1 VTPKEATLPP
11 GTKYYRFFLFRFE
24 HIRSMRFLVVLFSLA
39 LVVAPQ
45 ARAQETR
52 IAAVVNDDVISV
64 VDLQQRIRMVL
75 LSSNLEDQPQTRQ
88 RVAAQVLRNLVDE
101 KLELQE
107 AKRLNVKVGDDEV
120 REALTRIERQN
131 NLKPGGLDA
140 YLRERG
146 IERST
151 LVEQLKA
158 TLAWGKLVRR
168 KLATVSLS
176 EEEVDETLTRMKEN
190 EGQPLSR
197 VAEIFLAV
205 DDPRQEE
212 EVHRFADRLFEQMKQ
227 GATFPGLAQQF
238 SQSATAAVGG
248 DIGWVTAGQ
257 LGGEVGN
264 VVERLNPG
272 EVSPPFRATG
282 GYYMMFLIDRRV
294 SSAAAQDATVSL
306 VQVTFPVAPNAPE
319 SERQRAAAQAAD
331 VGNTARSCGE
341 MLKLGQER
349 APQTSGDL
357 GRLKVG
363 ELPAEL
369 REPVLGLA
377 VAQASKPM
385 PLRGGIGVLMVC
397 ARENGSSGAS
407 REEVAEMLSRQRAE
421 TLARRYLRDL
431 RRIAFVDIRV

>member
-1 VTPKEATLPP
+1 
-11 GTKYYRFFLFRFE
+11 
-24 HIRSMRFLVVLFSLA
+24 MRFLVVLFSLA
-39 LVVAPQ
+39 VLLAPP

-88 RVAAQVLRNLVDE
+88 RVAGQVLRGLVDE

-107 AKRLNVKVGDDEV
+107 AKRLNVKVSDEEIA
-120 REALTRIERQN
+120 EALGRIEKQN
-131 NLKPGGLDA
+131 NLKPGSLDE
-140 YLRERG
+140 YLRQRG
-146 IERST
+146 IERSS

-158 TLAWGKLVRR
+158 TIAWGKLVRR
-168 KLATVSLS
+168 KMATVSLS
-176 EEEVDETLTRMKEN
+176 EEEVNDAVARMKEN

-197 VAEIFLAV
+197 VAEIFLTV
-205 DDPRQEE
+205 DDPRQEDD
-212 EVHRFADRLFEQMKQ
+212 VHRFADRLFDQMKQ
-227 GATFPGLAQQF
+227 GAPFPALAQQF

-248 DIGWVTAGQ
+248 DIGWVTPAQ
-257 LGGEVGN
+257 LGGEVGK
-264 VVERLNPG
+264 VVERLKPG

-282 GYYMMFLIDRRV
+282 GYYMIFLIDRRV
-294 SSAAAQDATVSL
+294 SAAQDATVSL

-319 SERQRAAAQAAD
+319 SERQKAAAQAAD
-331 VGNTARSCGE
+331 VGNNARSCGE

-357 GRLKVG
+357 GQVKVG

-369 REPVLGLA
+369 RDPVLSLPI
-377 VAQASKPM
+377 AQASKPL

-397 ARENGSSGAS
+397 S
-407 REEVAEMLSRQRAE
+407 RDNPSAGPSRDEVAEMLSRQRAE

-431 RRIAFVDIRV
+431 RRVAFVDVRV